1 MKKNLWR
8 GDVPGACW
16 FATVPVSEAG
26 SLSMR
31 ILLASSQFEH
41 LHLVRRDA
49 TYTDSKDFLNPYEQ
63 IVETSACSA
72 EGWYDVNGNLVDCTW
87 YSDDP
92 ARCSAVNVTYLNFL
106 PCFCLARILAS
117 PLQCLYRLQTENW
130 DGNCLL
136 QWTIQT
142 ISNTSCYVLPL
153 CSVLFYAVCTSH
165 IRSKASSA
173 NSSACCACGGGQKQ
187 RELAF
192 CAKDAIVELCRDR
205 WSRQSFHDIDTD
217 VRGLP
222 LSSGGRNLRIECFHS
237 SICRN
242 QGELTWDSHCLISR
256 FEYNFSNVVICCN
269 VFLKRLCHP
278 PLFLSG
284 LCHRSHIV
292 DFPRLTTPMA

>member
-16 FATVPVSEAG
+16 FVTVPVSEAG

-72 EGWYDVNGNLVDCTW
+72 KGWYDVNGNLVDCTW

-217 VRGLP
+217 VRGFP

-256 FEYNFSNVVICCN
+256 FEYISAT
-269 VFLKRLCHP
+269 L
-278 PLFLSG
+278 
-284 LCHRSHIV
+284 
-292 DFPRLTTPMA
+292 